1 MCMKKIAYFLF
12 LCLGGCGV
20 LPQTSIMKQPLT
32 AVASPPPSP
41 DTSGAIYQ
49 AGDKMFF
56 DDRRAH
62 NVGDTLL
69 IQINENMAASKNSN
83 SSASRVGKSSF
94 SVPLVNGLPGK
105 TFQGAGL
112 STSSDSEFTGK
123 GASASNNSIV
133 GTIAVTVTQVL
144 PNGNLKVG
152 GSKELHMNQGIE
164 NIRFSGVVNPDN
176 ITAND
181 TVESYQVADARIEYI
196 GTGYINQAQTMGWL
210 QRFFLSV
217 LPY

>member
-1 MCMKKIAYFLF
+1 MKKAAYIL
-12 LCLGGCGV
+12 LLGLGGCGMI
-20 LPQTSIMKQPLT
+20 PQTSIMKQPLT
-32 AVASPPPSP
+32 AVASPPPKP
-41 DTSGAIYQ
+41 DRSGAIYQ
-49 AGDKMFF
+49 EGDRMFF

-62 NVGDTLL
+62 QVGDTLL
-69 IQINENMAASKNSN
+69 VQINENMAASKNSDT
-83 SSASRVGKSSF
+83 SASRVAKDSF
-94 SVPLVNGLPGK
+94 TVPLVTGIPGK

-112 STSSDSEFTGK
+112 TANSDSEFAGK
-123 GASASNNSIV
+123 GASANNNSIV
-133 GTIAVTVTQVL
+133 GTIAVTVTEVL

-176 ITAND
+176 ITADD
-181 TVESYQVADARIEYI
+181 TVESYQVADAHIEYI
-196 GTGYINQAQTMGWL
+196 GSGYINEAQKMGWL